1 MPAQR
6 PESIAF
12 GEPSTD
18 SAYHFARVRFDGR
31 FEYLGVRLGG
41 GWRERRGLCPA
52 RREAPKGS
60 REEDPKED
68 PMGALS
74 GHPTRV
80 RGEVLAGSLKASPE
94 ESLTGD
100 PVASRAVS
108 LKADP
113 T

>member
-1 MPAQR
+1 MRAAR
-6 PESIAF
+6 LLY
-12 GEPSTD
+12 
-18 SAYHFARVRFDGR
+18 SAGGPRLRVPWQGSRH
-31 FEYLGVRLGG
+31 GVRLGG
-41 GWRERRGLCPA
+41 GQRERLELGPA
-52 RREAPKGS
+52 RMEVPKGS
-60 REEDPKED
+60 REEVPKED